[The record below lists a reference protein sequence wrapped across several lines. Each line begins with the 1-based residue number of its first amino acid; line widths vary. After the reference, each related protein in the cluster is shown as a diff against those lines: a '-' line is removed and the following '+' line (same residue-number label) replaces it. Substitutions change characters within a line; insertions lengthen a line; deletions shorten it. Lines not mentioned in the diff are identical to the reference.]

1 MVNVEKLNKDIDG
14 FGKVVDRINKLPDC
28 FEKLDESS
36 STTQQ
41 LLKQSTELIEE
52 QKSIPKVM
60 ENQLKSTDGEI
71 KKIKELV
78 LEDGKTIQTLR
89 SDLIDQT
96 KKLDDANKTSEAL
109 AKDIES
115 LKGEVD
121 AVKTVLIGIEK
132 TTNLIKMIAFGSLG
146 GVVLCAVLLFMMMR

>member
-14 FGKVVDRINKLPDC
+14 FGKVVDRINKLPEC

-41 LLKQSTELIEE
+41 LLKQSSELIEE

-60 ENQLKSTDGEI
+60 ENQLKSTDSEI

-89 SDLIDQT
+89 SDFIDQT
-96 KKLDDANKTSEAL
+96 KKLEDANKASEAL
-109 AKDIES
+109 AKDIDH
-115 LKGEVD
+115 LKSEVD
-121 AVKTVLIGIEK
+121 AVKTLLTGIEK
-132 TTNLIKMIAFGSLG
+132 TTNLIKMITFGTLA
-146 GVVLCAVLLFMMMR
+146 GVVLCAILLFMMMK